1 MGRMNG
7 KTVII
12 TGAASGMGAAG
23 AQLLAR
29 EGANVL
35 VTDIREDGAEKVA
48 AEIRA
53 QGLSADHFGLDV
65 TKEDHWHAA
74 VDKTLARWGAINVL
88 VNNAGLPGTPE
99 TWDQATLEGLSK
111 LIDLNL
117 NGQFLGIKA
126 VIPHMEKVG
135 GGSIVNMSSIA
146 GMICFPNLHPGYGAS
161 KGANRLLSK
170 SAAVDLASRGIRV
183 NSVHPRIIYT
193 PQSAYLLDDPVAIK
207 AILPKIPLSRAGKPE
222 EVANVVLF
230 LASDESS
237 YVTGAELVVDGGFT
251 AI

>member
-1 MGRMNG
+1 MNRMEG

-23 AQLLAR
+23 SRLLAR

-35 VTDIREDGAEKVA
+35 VTDIREEGAAEVA
-48 AEIRA
+48 AEIREKGGKA
-53 QGLSADHFGLDV
+53 EHLRLDV
-65 TKEDHWHAA
+65 TNEEHWRAA
-74 VDKTLARWGAINVL
+74 VERALATWGQVNVL
-88 VNNAGLPGTPE
+88 VNNAGLPGTPD
-99 TWDQATLEGLSK
+99 TWEQATLEGLNK
-111 LIDLNL
+111 LIELNL

-126 VIPHMEKVG
+126 VIPHMEKAG

-146 GMICFPNLHPGYGAS
+146 GMIAFPGLHPGYGAS

-170 SAAVDLASRGIRV
+170 CAAIDLASRGIRV
-183 NSVHPRIIYT
+183 NSIHPGVIYT
-193 PQSAYLLDDPVAIK
+193 PQSAYLFEDPEIIK
-207 AILPKIPLSRAGKPE
+207 AIYSKIPLSRAGRPE

-237 YVTGAELVVDGGFT
+237 YMTGAELVVDGGFT
-251 AI
+251 AL

>member
-1 MGRMNG
+1 MNRMLG

-12 TGAASGMGAAG
+12 TGAASGMGAAS
-23 AQLLAR
+23 ARRLAL
-29 EGANVL
+29 EGAKVL
-35 VTDIREDGAEKVA
+35 VTDLREDGAAQVA
-48 AEIRA
+48 AEIRE
-53 QGLSADHFGLDV
+53 QGLTADHARLDV
-65 TKEDHWHAA
+65 TQEGDWQAA
-74 VDKTLARWGAINVL
+74 VDRTLTQWGQVNVL

-99 TWDQATLEGLSK
+99 TWDQATLDGLSQ
-111 LIDLNL
+111 LIALNL

-126 VIPHMEKVG
+126 VLPHMKKAG

-170 SAAVDLASRGIRV
+170 GAAVDLAAFGIRV
-183 NSVHPRIIYT
+183 NSVHPGLIHT
-193 PQSAYLLDDPVAIK
+193 PQSAYLFEDPEIVK
-207 AILPKIPLSRAGKPE
+207 AVLSKIPLSRPGKPE

-237 YVTGAELVVDGGFT
+237 YVTGAELVVDGGYT
-251 AI
+251 TL

>member
-1 MGRMNG
+1 MND

-23 AQLLAR
+23 AQLLAK

-53 QGLSADHFGLDV
+53 QGLNAEHYGLDV
-65 TKEDHWHAA
+65 TKEDQWQAA
-74 VDKTLARWGAINVL
+74 VDKALATWGKINVL

-99 TWDQATLEGLSK
+99 TWDQATLDGLNK

-126 VIPHMEKVG
+126 VLPHMEKAG

-170 SAAVDLASRGIRV
+170 TAAVDLASRGIRV
-183 NSVHPRIIYT
+183 NSIHPGLIHT
-193 PQSAYLLDDPVAIK
+193 PQSAYLFDDPEVVK
-207 AILPKIPLSRAGKPE
+207 AILPKIPLSRAGRPD
-222 EVANVVLF
+222 EVANAVLF

-237 YVTGAELVVDGGFT
+237 YVTGAELVVDGGYT